1 MLRWAQHYFRYNA
14 IAVRPKL
21 GLTSPK
27 LEECHMIGLVGLG
40 AMGGG
45 YLSRLM
51 EQDCN
56 LLCFDEMSE
65 ACARA
70 EKAGA
75 KVAGSL
81 ADFATCDTVILSLP
95 KAANVASVMDELGP
109 HLKPGTIVVDTSTSE
124 PDTTKR
130 LAVTAKSNGYTFLDG
145 PVSGGPLGARTG
157 TMTMVVGGDETAF
170 AKVKPLL
177 EKMTG
182 KLVHIGPSG
191 AGHTVKIANNLL
203 CAANLVLMS
212 EMAQMAERAGISL
225 SELLTGINAGSGRS
239 GVSEVN
245 FPKWIMNETYDS
257 GFTMGLM
264 RKDVGLATGLAERLG
279 IELPATET
287 IAAIWENSRE
297 MLDDSADFNEIYK
310 YRKRANA

>member
-1 MLRWAQHYFRYNA
+1 
-14 IAVRPKL
+14 
-21 GLTSPK
+21 
-27 LEECHMIGLVGLG
+27 MIGLVGLG

-51 EQDCN
+51 EQNCDV
-56 LLCFDEMSE
+56 LCYDAMPE
-65 ACARA
+65 ARARA
-70 EKAGA
+70 EAAGA
-75 KVAGSL
+75 KVAASL
-81 ADFATCDTVILSLP
+81 ADFSACDTVILSLP
-95 KAANVASVMDELGP
+95 KAAIVASVMEELGP
-109 HLKPGTIVVDTSTSE
+109 HLQQGAIVVDTSTSE

-130 LAVTAKSNGYTFLDG
+130 LATQAQDDGYTFLDG
-145 PVSGGPLGARTG
+145 PVSGGPLGARSG
-157 TMTMVVGGDETAF
+157 TMTMVVGGDADAF
-170 AKVKPLL
+170 AKARPLL

-245 FPKWIMNETYDS
+245 FPKWITNEAYDS

-264 RKDVGLATGLAERLG
+264 RKDVGLATGLADRLG
-279 IELPATET
+279 IDLPATET
-287 IAAIWENSRE
+287 IASIWENSRE

-310 YRKRANA
+310 YRKRSNA

>member
-1 MLRWAQHYFRYNA
+1 
-14 IAVRPKL
+14 
-21 GLTSPK
+21 
-27 LEECHMIGLVGLG
+27 MIGLVGLG

-51 EQDCN
+51 EQGFDV
-56 LLCFDEMSE
+56 LCYDAMPE
-65 ACARA
+65 ARARA
-70 EKAGA
+70 EAAGV

-81 ADFATCDTVILSLP
+81 ADLGACETVILSLP
-95 KAANVASVMDELGP
+95 KAAIVAEVMEELGP

-130 LAVTAKSNGYTFLDG
+130 IAAAAQGFTFLDG

-157 TMTMVVGGDETAF
+157 TMTMVVGGDEAAF
-170 AKVKPLL
+170 AKVRPLL

-225 SELLTGINAGSGRS
+225 AELLTGVNAGSGRS

-245 FPKWIMNETYDS
+245 FPKWITNEAYDS

-279 IELPATET
+279 IDLPATEA
-287 IAAIWENSRE
+287 IAEIWENSRE

-310 YRKRANA
+310 YRKRSNA

>member
-1 MLRWAQHYFRYNA
+1 
-14 IAVRPKL
+14 
-21 GLTSPK
+21 
-27 LEECHMIGLVGLG
+27 MIGLVGLG

-51 EQDCN
+51 EQNCDV
-56 LLCFDEMSE
+56 LCYDAMPE
-65 ACARA
+65 ARARA
-70 EKAGA
+70 EAAGA
-75 KVAGSL
+75 EVAASL
-81 ADFATCDTVILSLP
+81 ADFSACDTVILSLP
-95 KAANVASVMDELGP
+95 KAAIVASVMEELGP
-109 HLKPGTIVVDTSTSE
+109 HLQQGAIVVDTSTSE

-130 LAVTAKSNGYTFLDG
+130 LATQAQDDGYTFLDG
-145 PVSGGPLGARTG
+145 PVSGGPLGARSG
-157 TMTMVVGGDETAF
+157 TMTMVVGGDADAF
-170 AKVKPLL
+170 AKARPLL

-245 FPKWIMNETYDS
+245 FPKWITNEAYDS

-264 RKDVGLATGLAERLG
+264 RKDVGLATGLADRLG
-279 IELPATET
+279 IDLPATET
-287 IAAIWENSRE
+287 IASIWENSRE

-310 YRKRANA
+310 YRKRSNA

>member
-1 MLRWAQHYFRYNA
+1 
-14 IAVRPKL
+14 
-21 GLTSPK
+21 
-27 LEECHMIGLVGLG
+27 MIGLVGLG

-45 YLSRLM
+45 YLARLM
-51 EQDCN
+51 EQNCN
-56 LLCFDEMSE
+56 LLCFDSMPE
-65 ACARA
+65 ARARA
-70 EKAGA
+70 EAAGA
-75 KVAGSL
+75 KLAGTLTDLS
-81 ADFATCDTVILSLP
+81 ACDTVILSLP
-95 KAANVASVMDELGP
+95 KAAIVAAVMDELGP
-109 HLKPGTIVVDTSTSE
+109 HLKKGAVVVDTSTSE

-130 LAVTAKSNGYTFLDG
+130 LAAEAKGYTFLDG
-145 PVSGGPLGARTG
+145 PVSGGPMGARTG
-157 TMTMVVGGDETAF
+157 TMTMVVGGDEAAF

-225 SELLTGINAGSGRS
+225 SELLVGINAGSGRS
-239 GVSEVN
+239 GVSELN
-245 FPKWIMNETYDS
+245 FPKWITNEAYDS

-264 RKDVGLATGLAERLG
+264 RKDVGLATGLASRLG
-279 IELPATET
+279 IYLPATET
-287 IAAIWENSRE
+287 IASIWENSRE

-310 YRKRANA
+310 YRKRSNA

>member
-1 MLRWAQHYFRYNA
+1 M
-14 IAVRPKL
+14 
-21 GLTSPK
+21 
-27 LEECHMIGLVGLG
+27 MIGLVGLG

-45 YLSRLM
+45 YLARLM
-51 EQDCN
+51 EQNCD
-56 LLCFDEMSE
+56 LLCYDAMPE
-65 ACARA
+65 ARARA
-70 EKAGA
+70 EQAGA
-75 KVAGSL
+75 NVAGSL
-81 ADFATCDTVILSLP
+81 ADFSACDTVILSLP
-95 KAANVASVMDELGP
+95 KAVVVAAVMKELGP
-109 HLKPGTIVVDTSTSE
+109 HLKQGAVVVDTSTSE

-130 LAVTAKSNGYTFLDG
+130 LASEAQRYTFLDR

-157 TMTMVVGGDETAF
+157 TMTMVVGGDEAAF
-170 AKVKPLL
+170 TKVKPLL
-177 EKMTG
+177 ERITG

-245 FPKWIMNETYDS
+245 FPKWITNEAYDS

-279 IELPATET
+279 IDLPATET
-287 IAAIWENSRE
+287 IASIWENSRE

-310 YRKRANA
+310 YRKRSNA

>member
-1 MLRWAQHYFRYNA
+1 
-14 IAVRPKL
+14 
-21 GLTSPK
+21 
-27 LEECHMIGLVGLG
+27 MIGLIGLG

-51 EQDCN
+51 EQKHD
-56 LLCFDEMSE
+56 LLCYDAMPE
-65 ACARA
+65 AQERA
-70 EKAGA
+70 HAAGA

-81 ADFATCDTVILSLP
+81 AELSVCDTVILSLP
-95 KAANVASVMDELGP
+95 NAAIVAAVMEELGP

-130 LAVTAKSNGYTFLDG
+130 LAAAAENNGYALLDG

-157 TMTMVVGGDETAF
+157 TMTMVVGGREDAF
-170 AKVKPLL
+170 SKVRPLL

-203 CAANLVLMS
+203 CAAHLVLMS
-212 EMAQMAERAGISL
+212 EMALMADRAGISL

-245 FPKWIMNETYDS
+245 FPKWIATEAYDS

-279 IELPATET
+279 LDLPATET
-287 IAAIWENSRE
+287 VAAIWESSRE
-297 MLDDSADFNEIYK
+297 MLEDSADFNEIFK
-310 YRKRANA
+310 YRKQANA